1 MRASIIKWGISIPAG
16 NFLNTKARYVLMGVV
31 LFLLAWQALSICFH
45 EIIIASPADTC
56 FSLIKMVQTVDFW
69 KNVLITIERFGL
81 SVLFGSLIG
90 FILGLAAGLNTN
102 IKWLLEPFRWSL
114 MTMPPVV
121 LVVVSMI
128 WFGMGSIQ
136 TIFVTALLIIP
147 IIYVNTIEGIE
158 AVDAGIL
165 EMGRVYKANS
175 WMMLKEIY
183 LPGIGGPV
191 LAGLTLST
199 GLGIRIVVLAELLGA
214 YSGVGYEFSL
224 ARTNLDTPALFAWIM
239 VCLFLGGFI
248 DLCILNPV
256 RKRIMRWKDE

>member
-1 MRASIIKWGISIPAG
+1 MPAG
-16 NFLNTKARYVLMGVV
+16 NFLNNKTRYGLMGVG
-31 LFLLAWQALSICFH
+31 LFLTAWQALSIVFH
-45 EIIIASPADTC
+45 EIIIASPADT
-56 FSLIKMVQTVDFW
+56 FLSLIQMVQTVDFW
-69 KNVLITIERFGL
+69 KNVGITVERFGL
-81 SVLFGSLIG
+81 SLLFGSLVG
-90 FILGLAAGLNTN
+90 FGLGLVAGLN
-102 IKWLLEPFRWSL
+102 KKMRWLFEPFRWSL

-158 AVDAGIL
+158 AVDANIL

-175 WMMLKEIY
+175 RMLLKEIY

-191 LAGLTLST
+191 LAGLTLSA

-214 YSGVGYEFSL
+214 FSGIGYEFSL

-239 VCLFLGGFI
+239 VCLFLGGFV
-248 DLCILNPV
+248 DLGILNPI
-256 RKRIMRWKDE
+256 RDHIMRWKEE